1 MKNRILHPAVMLA
14 AGLLLGVSS
23 RLLDIYTQNLGN
35 IFSQMAVW
43 ILMGTLIAVYS
54 PTPRRTM
61 ANILPFCLGMLAT
74 YYAAAALTDGVY
86 SRTVIAGWTAFA
98 FCSPVLAYLTWKSR
112 ERGVLP
118 KLIGAGVAG
127 VSVLSSLLLFGGL
140 RFHDLVIDAALV
152 YVLFFS
158 KPKR

>member
-14 AGLLLGVSS
+14 AGLLLGVGS

-54 PTPRRTM
+54 PTPRRAM

-98 FCSPVLAYLTWKSR
+98 FCSPAKILMKI
-112 ERGVLP
+112 GVKCYNARTFP
-118 KLIGAGVAG
+118 QNC
-127 VSVLSSLLLFGGL
+127 GGQHFEAVRYQL
-140 RFHDLVIDAALV
+140 NAKEA
-152 YVLFFS
+152 
-158 KPKR
+158 